1 MRKVERSEVLDL
13 GAYEGIRE
21 RFRQRIIEMKK
32 NRRLSVGD
40 HMTFI
45 FENRDTVLFQIQEM
59 LRAERITKEA
69 SIQHEIET
77 YNDLVPD
84 DGELSATLMIE
95 YDDKPE
101 RDRMLDALGGLGRHV
116 VLRLGDR
123 EVVAVFRP
131 LPGEEPDRLPAV
143 NYVRFPVGEDGA
155 ALLRDGSREAVL
167 EVRHPAYEARAPLPD
182 AMRRELAADF
192 EN

>member
-1 MRKVERSEVLDL
+1 MRKIERSEILDL
-13 GAYEGIRE
+13 GAYEGIRD
-21 RFRQRIIEMKK
+21 RFRQRLIQTKK
-32 NRRLSVGD
+32 NRRLAVGD

-69 SIQHEIET
+69 SVQHEIDT

-84 DGELSATLMIE
+84 AGELSATLMIE

-101 RDRMLDALGGLGRHV
+101 RDRMLDALAGLGEHV
-116 VLRLGDR
+116 VLRVGER
-123 EVVAVFRP
+123 EAAAVFRP

-143 NYVRFPVGEDGA
+143 SYLRFAVGDDGA
-155 ALLRDGSREAVL
+155 ALLRDPSHEAVL
-167 EVRHPAYEARAPLPD
+167 EVRHPAYEARAKLPPP
-182 AMRRELAADF
+182 MREELAGDF
-192 EN
+192 ED